1 MNDLHWLSSVKE
13 SRETLVITFVMNY
26 TILEVGEWP
35 ARVELGEGV
44 KEDPSEHLCDEL
56 CILS

>member
-1 MNDLHWLSSVKE
+1 MY
-13 SRETLVITFVMNY
+13 I
-26 TILEVGEWP
+26 ILEAGEWP